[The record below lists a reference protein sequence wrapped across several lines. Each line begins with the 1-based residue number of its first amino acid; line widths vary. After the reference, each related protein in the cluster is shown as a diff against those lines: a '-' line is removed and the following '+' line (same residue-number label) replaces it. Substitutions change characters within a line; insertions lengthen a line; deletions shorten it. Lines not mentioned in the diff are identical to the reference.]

1 MDLRCLHC
9 PWQRQHQP
17 VIWQRRPLKSLKV
30 NKLEYFTGQSKPF
43 FIMLFQEA
51 DIEQGSRSIA
61 KTDVDKKGQLSNS
74 SVFLSNLSY
83 DANETDIENILKN
96 VNIFR

>member
-1 MDLRCLHC
+1 
-9 PWQRQHQP
+9 
-17 VIWQRRPLKSLKV
+17 
-30 NKLEYFTGQSKPF
+30 
-43 FIMLFQEA
+43 MLFQEA